1 MTSLYGNYRQN
12 KFTDVWSD
20 YASFRADL
28 ILTPFYAAATQSAP
42 QKPLGENSLQVLYYL
57 LYARYGN
64 SVVASSDQNQFK
76 AKLFSLIFQY
86 GPTWEK
92 RLDIQDKVR
101 SLSEDDLLRGSKALW
116 NHSFNP
122 GTEPSTSTLDELPTI
137 NEQNTQQY
145 KKSKMEAYSMLT
157 ELLETDVTEEFIG
170 KFRKLFLVV
179 VEPET
184 PLWYISEGDDIL

>member
-1 MTSLYGNYRQN
+1 MVSLYGNYRQN
-12 KFTDVWSD
+12 KFTDVWENYND
-20 YASFRADL
+20 FRNDL
-28 ILTPFYAAATQSAP
+28 VDTPFYVAATTDTP
-42 QKPLGENSLQVLYYL
+42 QKPLTETNLSVLYYL

-64 SVVASSDQNQFK
+64 SVIASSDQYQFK

-101 SLSEDDLLRGSKALW
+101 SLSEDDLLKGSKALW
-116 NHSFNP
+116 NHSYNP
-122 GTEPSTSTLDELPTI
+122 STEPSTDSLDELPTI

-157 ELLETDVTEEFIG
+157 ELLATDVTEEFIG

-184 PLWYISEGDDIL
+184 PLWYISEEQGVD